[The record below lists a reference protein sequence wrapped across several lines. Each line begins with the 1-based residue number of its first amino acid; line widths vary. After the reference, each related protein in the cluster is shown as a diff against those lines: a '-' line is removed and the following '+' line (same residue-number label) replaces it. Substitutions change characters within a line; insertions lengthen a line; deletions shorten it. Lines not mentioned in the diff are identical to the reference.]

1 MKIYQRSQN
10 KFIGTAKKLDFG
22 KDMSIR
28 HNVFSFYGSENKFCT
43 GCDNSIC
50 YNKFYINGNNN
61 IVKLGNNIQM
71 YGNDNW
77 QSIHIDGSN
86 NKIVIEDNTALRSL
100 KIFIWGDNNIVHIG
114 KDCSITLTGIHME
127 QSDNCCII
135 SDKTT
140 THGRDNKIVQFELD
154 EATTIFID
162 KDCMISNDVVF
173 RSSDSHSVL
182 NENGQRTNFAKNIKI
197 GKHCWI
203 GMRSMIMKG
212 VSLSDNCIVGAGS
225 ILTKSFS
232 ESNVVI
238 AGLPAKIVKQKVNWD
253 RKFINMER

>member
-1 MKIYQRSQN
+1 
-10 KFIGTAKKLDFG
+10 
-22 KDMSIR
+22 
-28 HNVFSFYGSENKFCT
+28 
-43 GCDNSIC
+43 
-50 YNKFYINGNNN
+50 
-61 IVKLGNNIQM
+61 
-71 YGNDNW
+71 
-77 QSIHIDGSN
+77 
-86 NKIVIEDNTALRSL
+86 
-100 KIFIWGDNNIVHIG
+100 
-114 KDCSITLTGIHME
+114 
-127 QSDNCCII
+127 
-135 SDKTT
+135 
-140 THGRDNKIVQFELD
+140 
-154 EATTIFID
+154 
-162 KDCMISNDVVF
+162 MISNDVVF